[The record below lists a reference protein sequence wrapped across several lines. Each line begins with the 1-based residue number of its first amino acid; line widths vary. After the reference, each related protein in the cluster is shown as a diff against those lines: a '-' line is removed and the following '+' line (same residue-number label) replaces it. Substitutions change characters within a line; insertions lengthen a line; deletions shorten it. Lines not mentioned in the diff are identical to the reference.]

1 MVRQVNQPSPFD
13 LGANLPNPQRK
24 TPTKP
29 AELPFWSK
37 PSAEQPAEMLQ
48 PTAPLPQDSPV
59 STPLPEA
66 LPPEPCPPQP
76 LLVIPAQVNLS
87 RPRKLWRWP
96 ALYGGSLAVFGGIS
110 LVAYLWLANLPPLPN
125 CQTTTPLSSDA
136 HRLYCAQE
144 AARSGK
150 LTDLTA
156 GIAIV
161 KDWSPD
167 HALYRDGQHALGKW
181 SKLVMQHARERMHH
195 SDFKGA
201 IDALNQI
208 PKTSPVYPEAQEMIA
223 TWKSQWQSGEAIY
236 AQAQAAIKQQDWREA
251 FNQVTELGYLEHD
264 YWRLQQADQLSKQ
277 ILVQKKSREAL
288 TQAKKLAKKLLPDL
302 PEQMGEAIELLQ
314 GVAPDTEAWA
324 EAQTLQKT
332 WSQNLLSI
340 ALQHWQEGNSSE
352 AIQLAQQVPL
362 QLGASTSAEDLVKY
376 SHAHKLVEDSA
387 IEAKLS
393 WRQLWSLL
401 EATTAVQQI
410 QPDSPVYAEAQ
421 AKLQDWQAQF
431 EDLQTLQMANLVA
444 DLGQKPALETAI
456 AKAKQIAPDRQRHPQ
471 AQTMIAGWLEQIE
484 QIEDSPYL
492 KLAQQFAAANTK
504 LGLQLAIAQA
514 QVIPT
519 HRGLWVEAQSQV
531 KGWQKQ
537 IERIEDQ
544 PTLDKANRLAEAQKF
559 DEAMGVVAEIRPER
573 ALYPEAQAA
582 ILLWKEK
589 IRAAQ
594 VAEDR
599 AILDQAIR
607 AAGSSQLTDAIAT
620 AAQIAPGRPLYL
632 EAQSAIGAWLRER
645 DGNSKS
651 ETVEAEPS
659 VEPSSDES
667 LDVTEPSTAA
677 ESIESTESTES
688 ANPSGEVADPAPTE
702 NVYESEAE
710 LSVEA
715 GVE

>member
-13 LGANLPNPQRK
+13 LGANLPTPQRK
-24 TPTKP
+24 TPSKP
-29 AELPFWSK
+29 AELPHWIK
-37 PSAEQPAEMLQ
+37 PSAEQPADI
-48 PTAPLPQDSPV
+48 PLPPQNSLVASP
-59 STPLPEA
+59 PPAA
-66 LPPEPCPPQP
+66 LTPEPSLNQLLPHELPLEKPDFPPSP
-76 LLVIPAQVNLS
+76 TQVKPF
-87 RPRKLWRWP
+87 RPQKNWRWP

-110 LVAYLWLANLPPLPN
+110 LIAYLWLANLPPLPN

-150 LTDLTA
+150 LSDLTA

-167 HALYRDGQHALGKW
+167 HALYRDGQHALSKW
-181 SKLVMQHARERMHH
+181 SKLVMQHAREKMHH
-195 SDFKGA
+195 DDFKGA

-208 PKTSPVYPEAQEMIA
+208 PKTSPVYAEAQEMMA
-223 TWKSQWQSGEAIY
+223 AWKNQWQSGEAIY
-236 AQAQAAIKQQDWREA
+236 AKAQEAIKQQDWRGA

-264 YWRLQQADQLSKQ
+264 YWRLQQADQLSKE

-288 TQAKKLAKKLLPDL
+288 TQAQKLAKKLM
-302 PEQMGEAIELLQ
+302 PEQMGEAIQLLQ
-314 GVAPDTEAWA
+314 GVAPETAAWA
-324 EAQTLQKT
+324 EAQTLQAT
-332 WSQNLLSI
+332 WSQNLLKI
-340 ALQHWQEGNSSE
+340 ALLHWQEGNTSG

-362 QLGASTSAEDLVKY
+362 HLGSSTNAEDLVKY
-376 SHAHKLVEDSA
+376 SHAHRLVADSA

-431 EDLQTLQMANLVA
+431 EDLQKLQMANLMA
-444 DLGQKPALETAI
+444 DWGQKPALESAI
-456 AKAKQIAPDRQRHPQ
+456 AKAKQIAPDRQRYQQ
-471 AQTMIAGWLEQIE
+471 AQTLITGWLQQIE

-492 KLAQQFAAANTK
+492 KLAQQFAAANTVPS
-504 LGLQLAIAQA
+504 LQLAIGQA

-519 HRGLWVEAQSQV
+519 HRSLWTEAQSQIQS
-531 KGWQKQ
+531 WQQQ

-544 PTLDKANRLAEAQKF
+544 PIMDQANRLAATQKF
-559 DEAMGVVAEIRPER
+559 DEAIAAIAEIRPER

-589 IRAAQ
+589 IRAIQ
-594 VAEDR
+594 VAADR
-599 AILDQAIR
+599 AILERAFN

-632 EAQSAIGAWLRER
+632 EAQAAIGAWLRER
-645 DGNSKS
+645 DGHSKS
-651 ETVEAEPS
+651 DIVEPEPSAEPS
-659 VEPSSDES
+659 GGES
-667 LDVTEPSTAA
+667 IDATEPST
-677 ESIESTESTES
+677 IESTEPTES
-688 ANPSGEVADPAPTE
+688 ADPSGEFADSAPAE
-702 NVYESEAE
+702 SAYESEEAPPE
-710 LSVEA
+710 APVE
-715 GVE
+715 